1 MTEDINIFITQG
13 KKIIESLKEEF
24 KTIRTNRIS
33 SSLVE
38 NLIVETY
45 NNTVKL
51 KLLELATIVN
61 EGPQT
66 LSLTPFDPS
75 TTSDIEKA
83 ILKSP
88 LGISPQ
94 TQGNKI
100 ILQFPPLSQ
109 EQREKLIKLVN
120 QIAEQKRQNLRN
132 LRDQFRKNIKIAFEN
147 KQITED
153 IKFSLEKQVDEE
165 IKKFNEEIQNIL
177 DKKRKEIMEI

>member
-1 MTEDINIFITQG
+1 MIDVDNFTRQAQN
-13 KKIIESLKEEF
+13 IIELLKEEL

-45 NNTVKL
+45 NNTTKL

-61 EGPQT
+61 EGPQV

-75 TTSDIEKA
+75 TISDIEKA

-94 TQGNKI
+94 VQGNRI
-100 ILQFPPLSQ
+100 ILRFPPLSQ

-120 QIAEQKRQNLRN
+120 QIAEAKKQNLRG
-132 LRDQFRKNIKIAFEN
+132 LRDQFRKNIKQAFES

-153 IKFSLEKQVDEE
+153 VRFSLEKRIDEE

-177 DKKRKEIMEI
+177 DKKKKEILEI

>member
-1 MTEDINIFITQG
+1 MTDINDFITQA
-13 KKIIESLKEEF
+13 KTAIEAFRQEL

-51 KLLELATIVN
+51 KLLELATIIS

-75 TTSDIEKA
+75 TIGDIEKA

-88 LGISPQ
+88 LGISPI
-94 TQGNKI
+94 TEGHKI
-100 ILQFPPLSQ
+100 ILRFPPLSQ

-120 QIAEQKRQNLRN
+120 QMAEQKKQNLRD
-132 LRDQFRKNIKIAFEN
+132 LRDQFRKNIKQAFEN
-147 KQITED
+147 KKITED
-153 IKFSLEKQVDEE
+153 VRFSLEKQVDEA

-177 DKKRKEIMEI
+177 EKKKKEILEV